1 MSEMFK
7 KFATLVLLL
16 CAVHVQAQENVIRK
30 SLSERLPNLPA
41 IDEINKTPM
50 PGLFEVR
57 VGADVFYAD
66 AQGNYILQGS
76 LFDVRQRRNLTEE
89 RLDKLSAIPFDQLP
103 LKNAFTQVHGT
114 GKRKLVVFA
123 DPNCGFCKRFEKDLQ
138 NLTDVTIYHLLYPIL
153 GEDSRVKSRNIWCA
167 KDRAKAWDD
176 WMLRGVTPPAAQC
189 DMAAIDANV
198 EFGKK
203 HRISGTPTLILTD
216 GSRIAGAVPAAQ
228 VDKMLTDLSK

>member
-1 MSEMFK
+1 MFAMLK
-7 KFATLVLLL
+7 KILTLALLA
-16 CAVHVQAQENVIRK
+16 CALHVQAQENVIRK
-30 SLSERLPNLPA
+30 NLPERLPNLPA
-41 IDEINKTPM
+41 IDEISKTPM

-57 VGADVFYAD
+57 IGNDVFYTD

-89 RLDKLSAIPFDQLP
+89 RVEKLSAIPFEQLP
-103 LKNAFTQVHGT
+103 LKNSFTHVHGN

-138 NLTDVTIYHLLYPIL
+138 NLNDVTIHHLLYPIL

-167 KDRAKAWDD
+167 KDRAKVWDD

-189 DMAAIDANV
+189 DTSAIDTNV

-203 HRISGTPTLILTD
+203 YRISGTPTLILTD

-228 VDKMLTDLSK
+228 VEKMLNDINK

>member
-1 MSEMFK
+1 MFK
-7 KFATLVLLL
+7 KFTALALIL
-16 CAVHVQAQENVIRK
+16 CALHVQAQESTIRK
-30 SLSERLPNLPA
+30 SLTEHLPNLPA

-50 PGLFEVR
+50 PGLYEVR
-57 VGADVFYAD
+57 VGTDVFYTD
-66 AQGNYILQGS
+66 VQGNYILQGS

-138 NLTDVTIYHLLYPIL
+138 NLADVTIYHLLYPIL

-167 KDRAKAWDD
+167 KDRARTWDD

-189 DMAAIDANV
+189 DLAAVDANV

-228 VDKMLTDLSK
+228 VDKMLTDISK

>member
-1 MSEMFK
+1 MFK
-7 KFATLVLLL
+7 KFTTLALIL
-16 CAVHVQAQENVIRK
+16 CALHVQAQESTIRK
-30 SLSERLPNLPA
+30 SLTEHLPNLPS

-50 PGLFEVR
+50 PGLYEVR
-57 VGADVFYAD
+57 VGTDVFYTD
-66 AQGNYILQGS
+66 VQGNYILQGS

-123 DPNCGFCKRFEKDLQ
+123 EPNCGFCKRFEKDLQ
-138 NLTDVTIYHLLYPIL
+138 NLADVTIYHLLYPIL

-167 KDRAKAWDD
+167 KDRARTWDD

-198 EFGKK
+198 DFGKK

-228 VDKMLTDLSK
+228 VDKMLTDISK

>member
-7 KFATLVLLL
+7 KFATLALLL
-16 CAVHVQAQENVIRK
+16 CALHVQAQENVIRK

-57 VGADVFYAD
+57 VGADVFYTD

-167 KDRAKAWDD
+167 KDRARTWDD

-198 EFGKK
+198 DFGKK